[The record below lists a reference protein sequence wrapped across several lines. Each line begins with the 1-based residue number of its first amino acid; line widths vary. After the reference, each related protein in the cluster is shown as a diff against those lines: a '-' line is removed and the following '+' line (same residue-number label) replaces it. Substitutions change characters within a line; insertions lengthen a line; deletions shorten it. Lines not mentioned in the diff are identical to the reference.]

1 MISMDK
7 MSQSNKKVNPDLL
20 NERKKCT
27 FNVEELAS
35 WWNNGPQKLKE
46 KRERGESSKSVL

>member
-1 MISMDK
+1 MDK